1 LLAADLAHGWSETSR
16 IAMLGLFEDLRRCL
30 RSPEPL
36 AEKYKSLNISPG
48 MDSWGIT
55 GGDMLEEAAEISIGL
70 GNAELGCGH
79 GVTGTLIMARLMNAG
94 IGL

>member
-1 LLAADLAHGWSETSR
+1 MSRRAEVLSRIDWIIGRPSKPLLAADLAHGWSETSR

-36 AEKYKSLNISPG
+36 AEKYKSLNISRG

-55 GGDMLEEAAEISIGL
+55 GGDMLSLAVAM
-70 GNAELGCGH
+70 
-79 GVTGTLIMARLMNAG
+79 V
-94 IGL
+94 